1 MSQVDGR
8 ILRSQKSQ
16 TLILESIINLINKGN
31 YYPTADQVAKESGI
45 AIRTV
50 FRQFADMESLL
61 MKVDEL
67 INIKILK
74 VLDIPSRRGPYPE
87 SLNFYED
94 ITPLEIIP
102 KKESSNIDIKFV
114 ERVGRPT
121 KRERRQTDRLMGRD

>member
-1 MSQVDGR
+1 M
-8 ILRSQKSQ
+8 KSN
-16 TLILESIINLINKGN
+16 ILEKKTLRLDIYLYYIRIFKSRSIATKFVLTNRLRISGQVTQKPHKMISVGDVLTMTINN
-31 YYPTADQVAKESGI
+31 
-45 AIRTV
+45 
-50 FRQFADMESLL
+50 
-61 MKVDEL
+61 
-67 INIKILK
+67 NIKILK

-94 ITPLEIIP
+94 ITPIEIIP

>member
-1 MSQVDGR
+1 MISNILEKKTLRLDIYLYYIRIFKSRSIATKFVLNNRLRISGQV
-8 ILRSQKSQ
+8 SQKPHKMISMGDVL
-16 TLILESIINLINKGN
+16 TMTIN
-31 YYPTADQVAKESGI
+31 D
-45 AIRTV
+45 
-50 FRQFADMESLL
+50 
-61 MKVDEL
+61 
-67 INIKILK
+67 NIKILK

-94 ITPLEIIP
+94 ITPIEIIP